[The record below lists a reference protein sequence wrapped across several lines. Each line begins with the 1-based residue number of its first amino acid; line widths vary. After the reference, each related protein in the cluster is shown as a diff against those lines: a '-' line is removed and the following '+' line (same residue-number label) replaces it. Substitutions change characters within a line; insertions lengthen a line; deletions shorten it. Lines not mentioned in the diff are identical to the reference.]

1 MWRSRRKRDGGCRG
15 GLPRATAEEKK
26 RESDNC
32 TTWLYMFVCMLI
44 CHESW
49 LSQPRLA
56 DDLPERLLVV
66 PLLKHQSSSSS
77 EAHNLMIC
85 GSKSD
90 ANALNHT
97 STLLN
102 SNSEMPAKAIVF
114 SQWTSMLDLHELSL
128 NECLIQYR
136 RLDGT
141 MPHVSVMLMSLKAG
155 ILA

>member
-1 MWRSRRKRDGGCRG
+1 
-15 GLPRATAEEKK
+15 
-26 RESDNC
+26 
-32 TTWLYMFVCMLI
+32 
-44 CHESW
+44 
-49 LSQPRLA
+49 
-56 DDLPERLLVV
+56 
-66 PLLKHQSSSSS
+66 
-77 EAHNLMIC
+77 MIC

-102 SNSEMPAKAIVF
+102 SNSNMPAEAIVF
-114 SQWTSMLDLHELSL
+114 SQWTSMPDLLELSL

-141 MPHVSVMLMSLKAG
+141 MPLIINIGIVLQVTVMLMSLKAG